1 LIAFGV
7 NGRQKNGLDQIFLFR
22 QFLKQTKKRQ
32 PHGRQKQLSS
42 FVNEKTLTRDLC
54 VAPESFRVRFL
65 AKPKQNGEDVER
77 EKIRLETAE
86 RTCCQPDGLKATE
99 LVASNGLPRK
109 LCLLTLCVCCC
120 CTGGEEE
127 GTGEMVGGGKEVNL
141 GAGITL
147 FLFLPF
153 PSCVTATTTSHR
165 LFFPF
170 FILFFH
176 EKMKR
181 KHFDSI
187 NFSFSFKKNNNNLKI
202 RKERKVP
209 Y

>member
-1 LIAFGV
+1 MADRKTDSTKFFYSDSFWNKPKTTTTRTPETV
-7 NGRQKNGLDQIFLFR
+7 VEFRERKNTHAGLVL
-22 QFLKQTKKRQ
+22 
-32 PHGRQKQLSS
+32 P
-42 FVNEKTLTRDLC
+42 
-54 VAPESFRVRFL
+54 PESFRVRFL

-127 GTGEMVGGGKEVNL
+127 RTGAMVGGGKEVNL

-165 LFFPF
+165 LFFPLF
-170 FILFFH
+170 YFILPRKNEKKTFWLDKFFL
-176 EKMKR
+176 
-181 KHFDSI
+181 FI
-187 NFSFSFKKNNNNLKI
+187 
-202 RKERKVP
+202 
-209 Y
+209 

>member
-1 LIAFGV
+1 MLAGSVVVVVCCTVSVVI
-7 NGRQKNGLDQIFLFR
+7 GLDRVWCQWPTEKRTRPNFSIPTVFETNQKTTTTRTPETVVEFR
-22 QFLKQTKKRQ
+22 ERKNTHAGLVL
-32 PHGRQKQLSS
+32 P
-42 FVNEKTLTRDLC
+42 
-54 VAPESFRVRFL
+54 PESFRVRFL

-165 LFFPF
+165 LFFPLF
-170 FILFFH
+170 YFILPRKN
-176 EKMKR
+176 EKKT
-181 KHFDSI
+181 F
-187 NFSFSFKKNNNNLKI
+187 
-202 RKERKVP
+202 
-209 Y
+209 